1 MVGWR
6 KERRKE
12 GNDKNRWMV
21 GSGGNSGERRMV
33 GREGRGMVGRARK
46 GGEVEGKEGW
56 RDGDGR
62 EGKEG
67 WKEGVVGRGKKRKR
81 KEFERDWDDEE

>member
-1 MVGWR
+1 MDGREWR
-6 KERRKE
+6 
-12 GNDKNRWMV
+12 
-21 GSGGNSGERRMV
+21 NSGERRMV

-67 WKEGVVGRGKKRKR
+67 WKEGVVGMGKKRKR
-81 KEFERDWDDEE
+81 KELRETGMMRSSSLPLK